1 VCACV
6 ELIPWILEKGFMGI
20 RAPQARDECGLN
32 SHKAQ
37 HAPPPS
43 KRALLGFLENNFP

>member
-1 VCACV
+1 VSACV

-20 RAPQARDECGLN
+20 RAPQAGDECGLN

-37 HAPPPS
+37 RAPSPPP
-43 KRALLGFLENNFP
+43 KGLYLAF